1 MTSRTARRQ
10 RPADNTDTDPLSA
23 STSTNVAKPNCSWR
37 RLTYPAVR
45 GARQRQAT
53 RSAMQQPTSTRA
65 SDGTLSTRPHNSFRD
80 PTARRPLN
88 PNHTAASRPPTRRP
102 REPTTP
108 HPRAHHATPSRTHYA
123 APSRP
128 DHTAPPREPTS
139 PHPRAASRPH
149 RIAPLDAMY
158 YAACTTPHD
167 RVYYAARSC
176 TPFAGPSRNSST
188 TRTPK
193 SLSMLAAAATSPMT
207 TSRWSSAARLRI
219 SPIASPPAGFSGRHL
234 RRAPAP
240 SRKQAE
246 RSPVAV
252 VMTHKVFAGPR
263 LRAYARGLG
272 RDDHSGALSRK
283 SLAGRRS
290 AARRAGRSGRVDGH
304 HARGLLC
311 GPRHARLGRGT
322 AAEAVPMTSPK
333 PVRQQPSSAPATS
346 RKPRRLQPALVFNT
360 AAVLATTLTAAART
374 IKYPDAAGD

>member
-108 HPRAHHATPSRTHYA
+108 HPRDPTTPHPRAHHATPSRTHYA

-149 RIAPLDAMY
+149 RIAPSIRCTTPHVLRRTIV
-158 YAACTTPHD
+158 CTTPHD
-167 RVYYAARSC
+167 RARRL
-176 TPFAGPSRNSST
+176 PD
-188 TRTPK
+188 
-193 SLSMLAAAATSPMT
+193 LAATHPRPGRPKA
-207 TSRWSSAARLRI
+207 SACL
-219 SPIASPPAGFSGRHL
+219 PP
-234 RRAPAP
+234 P
-240 SRKQAE
+240 
-246 RSPVAV
+246 
-252 VMTHKVFAGPR
+252 
-263 LRAYARGLG
+263 
-272 RDDHSGALSRK
+272 
-283 SLAGRRS
+283 
-290 AARRAGRSGRVDGH
+290 
-304 HARGLLC
+304 
-311 GPRHARLGRGT
+311 
-322 AAEAVPMTSPK
+322 
-333 PVRQQPSSAPATS
+333 QPH
-346 RKPRRLQPALVFNT
+346 R
-360 AAVLATTLTAAART
+360 
-374 IKYPDAAGD
+374 